1 MSPPILELLDF
12 ASIMRLARKT
22 ARNFIRIN
30 VALAAIPFALVAD
43 IALMGCVAVGIRP
56 RAGKT
61 IAWLVS
67 TAFWSMIACRVFNLG
82 WLTTFYQE
90 HNHCSDI
97 NMFSLPCNLFDIL
110 YQCASCVH
118 AFARLALSISKT
130 CVHLLRACLVYPVCT
145 TYMICLLLAGIM
157 A

>member
-1 MSPPILELLDF
+1 
-12 ASIMRLARKT
+12 MRLARKA

-30 VALAAIPFALVAD
+30 VALVAIPFALVAD

-82 WLTTFYQE
+82 WLTTFYVE
-90 HNHCSDI
+90 HNYCSHI
-97 NMFSLPCNLFDIL
+97 YEFSLPCNLYDML
-110 YQCASCVH
+110 HQCVLCVQ
-118 AFARLALSISKT
+118 ALARLALSTSKIF
-130 CVHLLRACLVYPVCT
+130 VHLFRACLVYPVGT
-145 TYMICLLLAGIM
+145 TYIICLLLAGVM